1 MAIVRTLITTLGYKV
16 DEAGLNQYE
25 AGFQRIKSMTLGF
38 ASAMGLAFGAEKIY
52 EFIDGLLDTGKEIN
66 KIRAQI
72 TNLARPQDD
81 VNAAMERTLEI
92 ANLVGVEY
100 SKVADTFRDF
110 LQNTRE
116 GKLSQEQLLQA
127 TENVFKALKV
137 DKASSEQTERM
148 FHLIERIDVMG
159 KASPRMIG
167 MLQNVSQTALTIL
180 EKYFNTNEDGLREL
194 AKDGKITAEIFM
206 EALARPNAELEER
219 FSKVP
224 YTIGRAFTYARN
236 QITPLIAELLKT
248 TRVSVLLGTTIK
260 WLVDLIVNGIKWFNR
275 EVIQIKQ
282 LIEILGYAL
291 AVTLG
296 PWLIRQ
302 LTLATLWTARWAA
315 ATLAANW
322 PWILMAASIFAVGV
336 AIQDLVYW
344 IQGKGSLIGSWVGP
358 FDQLSENFKK
368 LDIFAGP
375 RIIQDLIDGKWSDAL
390 TDFNVLLGNTSA
402 QILAIGLAVVGV
414 GLAFAGWRFILSPIL
429 GALRTTKKVVSEIA
443 EAGADAV
450 GGGAGKGAK
459 PAAKVPGQGELP
471 LVGGGGP
478 SKLGTALRVLGA
490 VTVIGTAIEV
500 AIAGKGWFQSGFDAI
515 RDAVM
520 GPGTSDKM
528 REDAKKKTEN
538 ANPMWPF
545 WGPKYNEGSPE
556 ASDPSKQRL
565 DIFEWWK
572 GISKKTAAPVSEVT
586 KPVEQTPASAID
598 QTWKG
603 WIQDNFGYLAP
614 GMGKAGEAA
623 FGTTPGALAKPQATT
638 DNRNQ
643 SVTVNHSPTN
653 NITVTTDDQSMVAS
667 IIQQKL
673 ADIGK
678 ATSDAIAK
686 QITTSMPRTEAATQ

>member
-81 VNAAMERTLEI
+81 VNAAMDRTLEI
-92 ANLVGVEY
+92 ANLIGVEY

-260 WLVDLIVNGIKWFNR
+260 WLVDLIVNSIKWFNR

-291 AVTLG
+291 VVTLG

-302 LTLATLWTARWAA
+302 LALATLWTARWGA

-322 PWILMAASIFAVGV
+322 PWLLAAASIAAVGV

-375 RIIQDLIDGKWSDAL
+375 RIIQDLIEGKWSDAL
-390 TDFNVLLGNTSA
+390 KDFNILLGSTSA
-402 QILAIGLAVVGV
+402 EILALGLAVAGV
-414 GLAFAGWRFILSPIL
+414 GLAFVSWRWILSPIL
-429 GALRTTKKVVSEIA
+429 TALKATKTALTAGGVAAGAA
-443 EAGADAV
+443 EAAAT
-450 GGGAGKGAK
+450 GGAVAAGAGAG
-459 PAAKVPGQGELP
+459 AAATAG
-471 LVGGGGP
+471 
-478 SKLGTALRVLGA
+478 SKALTALRVVGA

-515 RDAVM
+515 RDTIM

-528 REDAKKKTEN
+528 REDAKKKTQN

-545 WGPKYNEGSPE
+545 WGPKYNEDSPE

-572 GISKKTAAPVSEVT
+572 GFSKGSFAPSSST
-586 KPVEQTPASAID
+586 
-598 QTWKG
+598 
-603 WIQDNFGYLAP
+603 AP
-614 GMGKAGEAA
+614 GAQATDPFNVG
-623 FGTTPGALAKPQATT
+623 PGALAKPQATT

-653 NITVTTDDQSMVAS
+653 NITVTTDDQSMVAN

-673 ADIGK
+673 TDIGK